1 MSRLGVTAEH
11 DQWEPPWLFTA
22 HGNWINKANTDFYP
36 CWFWQDWSKFSTVLK
51 GYRYLF
57 LERTQHYSSSVYQE
71 FNLDVEETQTCGL
84 GIWLMNMIKLDP
96 QIMMSRNCQFSSIG
110 FDRLCQL
117 SQSSFCQIKLSIILW
132 WAAKLGKNTLL
143 SLWRWP
149 TVRLTHNGKMVTD
162 SVRRAPELPVFCFVM
177 KGDNFNWAWRDGG
190 AQASC

>member
-1 MSRLGVTAEH
+1 MGASLAIYSTETELTKPTLIFIRVGFGKTGANS
-11 DQWEPPWLFTA
+11 A
-22 HGNWINKANTDFYP
+22 H
-36 CWFWQDWSKFSTVLK
+36 SLK

-71 FNLDVEETQTCGL
+71 FNLFVEEIQTFWL

-96 QIMMSRNCQFSSIG
+96 QIMMSGNCQFSSIG

-117 SQSSFCQIKLSIILW
+117 SQSSFCQIKLSIILG

-149 TVRLTHNGKMVTD
+149 TVRLTRNGKMVTA
-162 SVRRAPELPVFCFVM
+162 SVRREELLNCQFLAPSGARGVTMFVRP
-177 KGDNFNWAWRDGG
+177 FVW
-190 AQASC
+190 S